1 MEGIQ
6 VLNQFEYWLSED
18 RFCIVLIVIVFAII
32 IAVILFFERCIKI
45 AVLATIVALLGGYS
59 LYTFNDDYVTRIEA
73 IVDKSVSYIEL
84 TEQYKIIDQRG
95 DIWVLEEKESNRT
108 SLLSGGEDK

>member
-1 MEGIQ
+1 MEGVQ

-18 RFCIVLIVIVFAII
+18 RFYIVLIAIVFAII
-32 IAVILFFERCIKI
+32 IAVINFFEKCIKI
-45 AVLATIVALLGGYS
+45 AVIATIVVLLGGYS

-84 TEQYKIIDQRG
+84 TEKYKIIDQRG
-95 DIWVLEEKESNRT
+95 DIWVLEEKEPNET

>member
-18 RFCIVLIVIVFAII
+18 RFFIVLTVIVFAII
-32 IAVILFFERCIKI
+32 IAVINFIEKCIKI
-45 AVLATIVALLGGYS
+45 AVIATIVALFGGYS
-59 LYTFNDDYVTRIEA
+59 LYTFDDDYVTRIEA

-95 DIWVLEEKESNRT
+95 DIWVLEEKESDKT